1 MANTK
6 VTSGVIKDDAVGADQ
21 LASNSVVT
29 ASINDNAITTAK
41 IADDA
46 ILTAKISNSAITN
59 AKMSANSVDSDQYVD
74 ASIDTAHIRDAQ
86 VTSAKLDTNISISGE
101 LTVGSHLNM
110 GDNDILK
117 IGAGSDLQLSHDG
130 SNSFIKDTGTGVLD
144 IATNGTEIQITKNSA
159 VLMGKFVIDGAAEL
173 YYAGAKKF
181 ETTSSGVTV
190 TGDVF
195 ASGGS
200 FFVGNGGIVASDSTS
215 RDLKFGIGNTT
226 AKMTLDTSGN
236 VGIGTTSPYTPLE
249 VAAADSIIRL
259 TVTGGVADKSR
270 YEMRAIGASGYE
282 GLQFRTANDAN
293 NSYNV
298 LMHLDY
304 DGNLGIGTS
313 SPNAKL
319 ELNVPTGD
327 GLLIG
332 SADIATIK
340 MKNVGGAVKNW
351 GFATT
356 NLAASDFGIYQS
368 NSNGGD
374 PITAGSPKIYFNGLG
389 KVGIGATS
397 IDSDSLV
404 HLKSNIPNIFFEDTD
419 DNQDWRL
426 EATSV
431 FKLQDVTRGAE
442 VFRIDSSG
450 NVGIGQTS
458 PYSHASFSS
467 LSLGGTSS
475 KGGLIQIKHSDNAAK
490 GYLYAQADAITLESV
505 DTNIVRFVT
514 NAAER
519 MRIDTNGKLLIGVT
533 SFSDSGGGTEIRG
546 SLMKSSADATSTHTH
561 NFFTNSNGAVGSI
574 QTNGSATQ
582 FNTSSD
588 SRLKDITGEARGLEV
603 INKLNPVAYN
613 WKADG
618 NADEGLIAQEVME
631 IVPNAVSQNEEDVYY
646 QMDYSK
652 LVTPLIKAIQELSAE
667 VEELKAKLEDK

>member
-236 VGIGTTSPYTPLE
+236 VGIGTSSPSTNNAQLVSFKDGGSFAYLGHNN
-249 VAAADSIIRL
+249 
-259 TVTGGVADKSR
+259 TGGTFPKVSALSFGSTAVAFTHTTN
-270 YEMRAIGASGYE
+270 G
-282 GLQFRTANDAN
+282 
-293 NSYNV
+293 
-298 LMHLDY
+298 
-304 DGNLGIGTS
+304 GT
-313 SPNAKL
+313 NAL
-319 ELNVPTGD
+319 T
-327 GLLIG
+327 G
-332 SADIATIK
+332 SAHIAAIQSASSGAPTDMAFYTTSGGVVAEK
-340 MKNVGGAVKNW
+340 M
-351 GFATT
+351 
-356 NLAASDFGIYQS
+356 
-368 NSNGGD
+368 
-374 PITAGSPKIYFNGLG
+374 
-389 KVGIGATS
+389 
-397 IDSDSLV
+397 
-404 HLKSNIPNIFFEDTD
+404 
-419 DNQDWRL
+419 
-426 EATSV
+426 
-431 FKLQDVTRGAE
+431 
-442 VFRIDSSG
+442 RIDSSGNLLVGGTAAINSSSGRANITISGSSNAILNFGVNNTQKGYIYHTGTDMRIANTVSGAMEFQTNDTERMRITNTG